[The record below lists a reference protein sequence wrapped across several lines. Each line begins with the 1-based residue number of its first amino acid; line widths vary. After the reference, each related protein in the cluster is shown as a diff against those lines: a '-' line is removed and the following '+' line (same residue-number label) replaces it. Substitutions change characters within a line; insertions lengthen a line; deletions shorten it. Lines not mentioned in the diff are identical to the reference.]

1 MSEHHPRR
9 ESLEGFLFSRL
20 PAREMKDTL
29 GHLLGGCDRCQDEMS
44 PLAAAMFTPDGA
56 PEPSLSS
63 AEEEAYD
70 QAISAAFGKALERE
84 RSLACER
91 EAGERKAEELSR
103 ALRRSETPGLP
114 EGPASWGL
122 CEALLEQSW
131 ALRQSDPEGML
142 YLANLA
148 RLAADRLSPQVYGE
162 ERRTDMQARAWA
174 ELANAYRLTEDL
186 PQAEAAMACALDLRA
201 QGTGDPLLY
210 ARVADLNASLLC
222 DQRRF
227 KEAFRMLDVALAVH
241 RRHSG
246 SHEVGR
252 VLILKGLFTGYAGKP
267 EEGLQL
273 LVQGL
278 PMIDRAREADL
289 VFRTLH
295 NILLFRVELGEYE
308 AAQRQLQRMRPLYA
322 AHSGW
327 LDLVKLHRLEGEIAA
342 GLGDLVTAEATF
354 QQIRQDLDDAG
365 LPYQAALASLDLAG
379 VWLRQERTA
388 EVRGLVPEMMA
399 TFRMLGVEREALSA
413 LHLLQ
418 DALERDQ
425 ATLEILRLV
434 GGILRRLQNEPAT
447 RAGLEAL

>member
-1 MSEHHPRR
+1 MSKHHPHRD
-9 ESLEGFLFSRL
+9 SLEGFFFNRL
-20 PAREMKDTL
+20 PTRELKHTV
-29 GHLLGGCDRCQDEMS
+29 GHLMGGCDRCQDEIS
-44 PLAAAMFTPDGA
+44 PLAAVMFTPDSA
-56 PEPSLSS
+56 PEPVLS
-63 AEEEAYD
+63 AEAEDAYD
-70 QAISAAFGKALERE
+70 RAISAAFGKALDRE
-84 RSLACER
+84 RSLALER
-91 EAGERKAEELSR
+91 EAGVRKTEEFVH
-103 ALRRSETPGLP
+103 ALRRSETPVLP

-122 CEALLEQSW
+122 CEALLAKSW
-131 ALRQSDPEGML
+131 ELRQKNRAGML
-142 YLANLA
+142 ALANLA
-148 RLAADRLSPQVYGE
+148 RLAADRLSAEAYGA
-162 ERRTDMQARAWA
+162 ERRTDMQACAWA

-186 PQAEAAMACALDLRA
+186 PQAEAAMACALELRA
-201 QGTGDPLLY
+201 LGTGDPLLY
-210 ARVADLNASLLC
+210 ARIADLNASLLC

-227 KEAFRMLDVALAVH
+227 KEAFRMLDLALAVH

-278 PMIDRAREADL
+278 SLIDRGRDADL

-295 NILLFRVELGEYE
+295 NILLFRVELGEFE
-308 AAQRQLQRMRPLYA
+308 IAQRQLQRMRPMYA

-342 GLGDLVTAEATF
+342 GLDDLVTAEAIF
-354 QQIRQDLDDAG
+354 QQIRQNLDDAG

-379 VWLRQERTA
+379 VWLRQGRTA
-388 EVRGLVPEMMA
+388 ELRGLIPEMTA
-399 TFRMLGVEREALSA
+399 TFRMLGIEREALSA

-425 ATLEILRLV
+425 ATVEILRLV

-447 RAGLEAL
+447 RVGLEAL